1 MNVDA
6 IRTRAV
12 QTRYNRIAS
21 VYDLMEGLMERQFVK
36 WRPCAWSLVKGESVL
51 EVGIGTGQNMP
62 YHPQNMKIT
71 GIDFSDKM
79 LARAVGRLA
88 ALGRSADLKQMDAQ
102 AMTFPDH
109 SFDSAIATCVF
120 CSGPDPVLGL
130 SEVRRVVKP
139 GGSVILLEHGRGKSA
154 FMNRLLDL
162 LAPLIRPADGSAH
175 QPRHARQRAPSRIRG
190 RSGRNPGRH
199 GHVQIGCRPR
209 LIFIS
214 AHALSSWAACR
225 KPASN
230 SALQPR
236 EQK

>member
-162 LAPLIRPADGSAH
+162 LAPLI
-175 QPRHARQRAPSRIRG
+175 ARLMGPHINRDTLDNVRRAG
-190 RSGRNPGRH
+190 LEV
-199 GHVQIGCRPR
+199 VQVEILDAMGMFR
-209 LIFIS
+209 LVV
-214 AHALSSWAACR
+214 ARA
-225 KPASN
+225 
-230 SALQPR
+230 
-236 EQK
+236 